1 MSEQTS
7 SELKKYTT
15 MEGGGSPF
23 GVSYGKLMIWVF
35 LVTDALTFGGFLVS
49 YGYTRYSYGNAW
61 PIGEENFTK
70 IPFFSGDFPLGYVA
84 LMTFILII
92 SSVTMVLAVEAGH
105 RMDRRGVT
113 KWFGL
118 TVLGGLVFLGSQAWE
133 WSHFIHGT
141 KFGAV
146 ELSDGSKAIVK
157 GEFGKINSFE
167 VVRPSDGSH
176 LSSGDVINNENITS
190 KNGGELMHAFRHAA
204 KHRSLSGTGDALLIT
219 LNDGTVAKVN
229 KEADKDLQLLIKEP
243 GKKYEMTSAAHEDTR
258 IFENEGSKTLYYEA
272 LTSGRVIYGAN
283 LRENEYG
290 PQTYAQFFFW
300 ITGFHGFHVTIGVI
314 VNIIIFGNILR
325 GTYERR
331 GHYEM
336 IEKTGLYWHFVD
348 LVWVFVFTFLYLI

>member
-1 MSEQTS
+1 MSEHTS

-15 MEGGGSPF
+15 MDGKGSPF
-23 GVSYGKLMIWVF
+23 GVSYGKLMIWFF

-49 YGYTRYSYGNAW
+49 YGVTRYSYGAAW

-70 IPFFSGDFPLGYVA
+70 IPFISGDFPLGYVA
-84 LMTFILII
+84 FMTFILII

-118 TVLGGLVFLGSQAWE
+118 TVLGGLIFLSSQAWE
-133 WSHFIHGT
+133 WAHFIHGT
-141 KFGAV
+141 EFGAV
-146 ELSDGSKAIVK
+146 QLKDGSQAIVK
-157 GEFGKINSFE
+157 GEFGELESFE
-167 VVRPSDGSH
+167 VVRPGPASH
-176 LSSGDVINNENITS
+176 LSVGDVITNANIS
-190 KNGGELMHAFRHAA
+190 AEEGDLMHSFRHAA
-204 KHRSLSGTGDALLIT
+204 QHRRLAGTGDALMIT
-219 LNDGTVAKVN
+219 LGDGTVAKVN
-229 KEADKDLQLLIKEP
+229 KEADKNLQLLIKQP
-243 GKKYEMTSAAHEDTR
+243 GVEHEMTSAAHDETR
-258 IFENEGSKTLYYEA
+258 IDESEGSKAMYYEA
-272 LTSGRVIYGAN
+272 LTHGRVIYGAN
-283 LRENEYG
+283 LRQNEYG

-314 VNIIIFGNILR
+314 VNIVIFGNILK